1 MMQGLNPG
9 RGRRFVFSKMSRLA
23 VGHTQSP
30 IRCVLGVVSPGVKW
44 LGHEADHSPL
54 LVPG

>member
-9 RGRRFVFSKMSRLA
+9 RGRRFIFSKMSRMA
-23 VGHTQSP
+23 VGHTQSLVQ
-30 IRCVLGVVSPGVKW
+30 CVLGVISPGVKW
-44 LGHEADHSPL
+44 PGHEADHLLL